1 MPNHITNR
9 LTIIGDKAEI
19 ARVFSEIKGERENQF
34 IDFNKIVPLPTE
46 LDNTKSPMSHITQKE
61 YEEQEHK
68 IANNELT
75 EDEKRFGLSRC
86 LPIELSIEYKRK
98 FGADN
103 WYDWQTQNW
112 GTKWNAYEQYT
123 DNDCVIEFQTAW
135 ATPYMLMQ
143 KLSEKFPN
151 CQFNLEYADEDFGY
165 NVGSYVCQNGEVIEE
180 NIPQGGSVEAIKMAM
195 DILGDEDYY
204 LSEYLTEDYLSD
216 SEELNIFELSLVE
229 LAHEKGRL
237 EEGYPQV
244 VLNKLKE
251 LALADE
257 QYERIIEID
266 KLLKQQE
273 ITE

>member
-34 IDFNKIVPLPTE
+34 IDFNKIAPLPTE

-75 EDEKRFGLSRC
+75 ENEKRFGLSRC
-86 LPIELSIEYKRK
+86 LTIELSIEYKRK

-143 KLSEKFPN
+143 KLSLKFPN

-204 LSEYLTEDYLSD
+204 LTEYLTEGYLSD
-216 SEELNIFELSLVE
+216 SEELNNFELSLVE

-237 EEGYPQV
+237 EESYPQV

>member
-9 LTIIGDKAEI
+9 LTIIGDRAEI
-19 ARVFSEIKGERENQF
+19 ARVFSEIKGEGENQF

-75 EDEKRFGLSRC
+75 ENEKRFGLSRC
-86 LPIELSIEYKRK
+86 LTIELSIEYKRK

-143 KLSEKFPN
+143 KLSLKFPN

-180 NIPQGGSVEAIKMAM
+180 NIPQGGSVEAIKLAM

-204 LSEYLTEDYLSD
+204 LSEYLTEGYLSD
-216 SEELNIFELSLVE
+216 SEELNNFELSLVE

-237 EEGYPQV
+237 EESYPQV

>member
-34 IDFNKIVPLPTE
+34 IDFNKIAPLPTE

-75 EDEKRFGLSRC
+75 ENEKRFGLSRC
-86 LPIELSIEYKRK
+86 LTIELSIEYKRK

-143 KLSEKFPN
+143 KLSLKFPN

-204 LSEYLTEDYLSD
+204 LSEYLTEGYLSD
-216 SEELNIFELSLVE
+216 SEELNNFELSLVE
-229 LAHEKGRL
+229 L
-237 EEGYPQV
+237 EESYPQV